1 MCGARSSASSDQGP
15 STGLIGAFASPA
27 WKICGSPVTIGL
39 ISSGELKTT
48 ERPKPGRSIVNG
60 SP

>member
-1 MCGARSSASSDQGP
+1 MCGARSSASSDHGP
-15 STGLIGAFASPA
+15 STGRIGAFARPA

-39 ISSGELKTT
+39 TSSGELKTT
-48 ERPKPGRSIVNG
+48 DVPKPGLPTVNG